1 MKIKKES
8 FKIKKNSSKIKKEV
22 TKIKNEGSKRLRKR
36 STDKFYSHNLSYY
49 GDLG

>member
-22 TKIKNEGSKRLRKR
+22 TKIKNECSKRLRKR
-36 STDKFYSHNLSYY
+36 STDSSNKRKEAWFKK
-49 GDLG
+49 